1 MTDLIR
7 DDDLVKRLPKIL
19 RQIATFGAVTP
30 DDVAMIEKSADHLEA
45 LQAEVER
52 LQEFFHVATEVYNSE
67 TARLRTDADRR
78 VEEEMLAIVADE
90 RNRWLYNT
98 NLACDQIEAAIRSR
112 STREQVSDS
121 STACSTAAAP
131 ISQEQ
136 GEIAATRLSEGELAA
151 LDRLRLA
158 ARVLLQNS
166 EGCALEH
173 YGHDYGLLGMPG
185 WLADCE
191 RDIKQAEAVL
201 SHLRAQRSPSA
212 VSEDVNPNVSI
223 APEALSEGGEV

>member
-1 MTDLIR
+1 MIASEARFLI
-7 DDDLVKRLPKIL
+7 D
-19 RQIATFGAVTP
+19 
-30 DDVAMIEKSADHLEA
+30 
-45 LQAEVER
+45 
-52 LQEFFHVATEVYNSE
+52 
-67 TARLRTDADRR
+67 RLRELDWSDLDVTFRDFCGHVEPSISRLKGALDR
-78 VEEEMLAIVADE
+78 
-90 RNRWLYNT
+90 
-98 NLACDQIEAAIRSR
+98 R

-223 APEALSEGGEV
+223 APEALSEGEKP

>member
-7 DDDLVKRLPKIL
+7 DDDLVKRLDELIRDQRGVDAETL
-19 RQIATFGAVTP
+19 IGVRQRLENLSAELAKR
-30 DDVAMIEKSADHLEA
+30 DEDVLA
-45 LQAEVER
+45 
-52 LQEFFHVATEVYNSE
+52 
-67 TARLRTDADRR
+67 ARMADADRR
-78 VEEEMLAIVADE
+78 VEEEREACLAIVAEE

-223 APEALSEGGEV
+223 APEALSEGEKP